1 MNSQYLDRGKYDKDI
16 RRNKSNNE
24 YVHDIWY
31 IIRIFKSR
39 CATKIIIPL
48 KSYYTQLHFLSI
60 FKLIKTSILCHM
72 TITLNHLDLGRSKP
86 IPEEAAKQLR

>member
-1 MNSQYLDRGKYDKDI
+1 MLYPLQFILLTYLLMNSQYLDGGKYDKDV

-48 KSYYTQLHFLSI
+48 KSYYTQLDFLSI
-60 FKLIKTSILCHM
+60 YWLKLAYYVTWL
-72 TITLNHLDLGRSKP
+72 LP
-86 IPEEAAKQLR
+86 